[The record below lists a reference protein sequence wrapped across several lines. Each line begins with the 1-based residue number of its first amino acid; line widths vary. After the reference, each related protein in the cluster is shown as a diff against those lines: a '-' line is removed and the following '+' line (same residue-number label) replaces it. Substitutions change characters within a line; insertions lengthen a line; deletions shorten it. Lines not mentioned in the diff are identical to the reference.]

1 MSEKTNGHAPP
12 QEQTPTPEQFAQAAN
27 ALKDV
32 DGYVRQVVGT
42 MMRGLL
48 VSCPGIQHH
57 VMLSAMSWQ
66 MGNLAADAI
75 VADLKVHFELR
86 QMFKK
91 AFDDGVGKAPMRQP
105 PLPQAQPMTAPIN
118 LKS

>member
-1 MSEKTNGHAPP
+1 VSETNGHAPS
-12 QEQTPTPEQFAQAAN
+12 QEPTAEQLAQAAN

-32 DGYVRQVVGT
+32 DDYVRQVVGT

-57 VMLSAMSWQ
+57 VMLSAIAWQ
-66 MGNLAADAI
+66 TGNLAADAI

-86 QMFKK
+86 KMFKK
-91 AFDDGVGKAPMRQP
+91 AFEDGVGNASMRQP
-105 PLPQAQPMTAPIN
+105 PNTQAQPMTAPIN
-118 LKS
+118 LKG